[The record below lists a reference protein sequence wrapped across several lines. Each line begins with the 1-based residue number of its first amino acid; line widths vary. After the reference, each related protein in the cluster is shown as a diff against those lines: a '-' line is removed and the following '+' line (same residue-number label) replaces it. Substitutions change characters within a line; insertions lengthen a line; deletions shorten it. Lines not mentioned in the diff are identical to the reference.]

1 MQNILIN
8 LNIISKIKPNDK
20 IYMNADNYLSIE
32 HDTAL
37 QGLFRFIFN
46 NSRTKNLNNLNS
58 FYSSVYAHIEDT
70 INSKYLLIS
79 DKNGQLLSDY
89 SLDSNLKNI
98 YLLDYKCYLENDN
111 FITVYNNL
119 VEINHYLKLSI
130 TGLEN
135 LKKTYISDVV
145 TVSKLDIIIND
156 IESNIKKI
164 NKKLEYINDIK
175 KNIV

>member
-20 IYMNADNYLSIE
+20 IYMNTDNFMSIE

-37 QGLFRFIFN
+37 QGIIRFIFN
-46 NSRTKNLNNLNS
+46 NSRTKNLNCLNS
-58 FYSSVYAHIEDT
+58 FYSSVYNYIEDT
-70 INSKYLLIS
+70 MNSKYLLIS
-79 DKNGQLLSDY
+79 DRNGQLLSDQT
-89 SLDSNLKNI
+89 LDNNLKNI
-98 YLLDYKCYLENDN
+98 YMLDYKCYLENDN
-111 FITVYNNL
+111 FIIIYNNL
-119 VEINHYLKLSI
+119 VELNHYLKLSI

-156 IESNIKKI
+156 IETNMKRI

>member
-20 IYMNADNYLSIE
+20 IYINTDNFMSIE
-32 HDTAL
+32 HDSAL

-58 FYSSVYAHIEDT
+58 FYLSVYSYIED
-70 INSKYLLIS
+70 IMNSKYLLVS
-79 DKNGQLLSDY
+79 DKNGQLLSDINI
-89 SLDSNLKNI
+89 DQNLKNM

-111 FITVYNNL
+111 FLSVYNNL
-119 VEINHYLKLSI
+119 VELNHYLKLSI
-130 TGLEN
+130 KGLEN

-156 IESNIKKI
+156 IETNMKRI
-164 NKKLEYINDIK
+164 NKKLDYINDIK
-175 KNIV
+175 KMI

>member
-20 IYMNADNYLSIE
+20 IYINTDNYMSIE
-32 HDTAL
+32 HDSAL
-37 QGLFRFIFN
+37 QGIFRFIYN

-58 FYSSVYAHIEDT
+58 FYLSVYSYIEDT
-70 INSKYLLIS
+70 MNSKYLLVS
-79 DKNGQLLSDY
+79 DKNGQLLSDINI
-89 SLDSNLKNI
+89 DQNLKNI

-111 FITVYNNL
+111 FINVYNNL
-119 VEINHYLKLSI
+119 VELNHYLKLSI

-156 IESNIKKI
+156 IETNMKRI
-164 NKKLEYINDIK
+164 NKKLDYINDIK
-175 KNIV
+175 KLI